1 MTAKEIDILNNKLK
15 YLEILISAANQRGD
29 IEESTR
35 LENEQEA
42 IRQLLNNS

>member
-1 MTAKEIDILNNKLK
+1 MTPKEIDILNNKIK
-15 YLEILISAANQRGD
+15 YLEVLISAANQRGD

>member
-1 MTAKEIDILNNKLK
+1 MTAKEIEILNNKLK
-15 YLEILISAANQRGD
+15 YLEVLISAANQRGD

>member
-1 MTAKEIDILNNKLK
+1 MTAKEVDILNNKLK
-15 YLEILISAANQRGD
+15 YLEVLISAANQRGD